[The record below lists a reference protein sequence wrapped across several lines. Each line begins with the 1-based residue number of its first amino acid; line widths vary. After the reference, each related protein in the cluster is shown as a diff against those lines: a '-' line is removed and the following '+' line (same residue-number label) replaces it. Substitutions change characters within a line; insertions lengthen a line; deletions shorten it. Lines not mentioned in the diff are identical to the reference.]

1 MPQVLYSDPQRAAV
15 NLARIGGRLPG
26 NLRQLLPALLEESPD
41 PDSALNLFERL
52 CESADEDLLHLLDQ
66 HPFLAH
72 YAVAVFGHSQY
83 LGETLIRN
91 PDLFQSFVRERILDR
106 SLGQEDFSRRL
117 AHFST
122 WAPQTAAAELL
133 ARFRRREYIRIT
145 LRDVLGI
152 APLAEV
158 TGEISALSDALIE
171 AALEYST
178 RELSQRNPRKQQ
190 GDGDSGWQ
198 SQFCAIALGKLGGNE
213 LNYSSD
219 VDLLFIVDAQAVQ
232 PSDEVSRQEYFIRLA
247 QQLTETLCQP
257 TREGPVFRID
267 LRLRPRGRE
276 GEPAISLAAALR
288 YYRETAQDWELQALI
303 KARHS
308 AGDLELAREF
318 IRGVE
323 PRIYRPGLNFL
334 AVETAR
340 ASQERI
346 SRHRGA
352 RRKQL
357 SDVKLDLGGIRDI
370 EFLVQCLQRVY
381 GGDEPWL
388 RSGGTL
394 FSLQKLHDKNHIS
407 GKDYHQLTSA
417 YELLRKI
424 EHRLQLRQGQ
434 QTHTLPQSPGDLEM
448 LAKSLGSFEGGPP
461 LSAVTVMASLRE
473 RMAAVT
479 EIYQRLVHAQQII
492 EQQDFAAGEFRL
504 APPAYAESNDQSYGR
519 ILHRLAADSPP
530 LHRLASR
537 RDLSSRARR
546 NLYRF
551 FGSALTSSERYA
563 AVLREPQPVETAL
576 TVFEASDYL
585 SEILVRH
592 PEEIATIAEVTS
604 RPQPPQTEELLPQSW
619 FPPASAPDTTFQ
631 FLAASPARYAEK
643 LALLRR
649 HYRHR
654 TFGSGVADL
663 LTGRKVF
670 ESLLVT
676 TAAAETAVAAALEIA
691 RASEPGHEAS
701 RHLAILALGR
711 LGTFE
716 FDLGSDA
723 DLLFVRD
730 SELDHAVATR
740 IAEQV
745 MQILS
750 AYTRDGTIFPVDTRL
765 RPRGSE
771 GELVT
776 TVGQLKQYFSDGG
789 EARAWEALSF
799 TKLRSI
805 AGAPQLGEQAS
816 AAVVGGMKRFAASG
830 TLLSEVLAM
839 RAKLTEA
846 ESGKL
851 KDNFKTGA
859 GGFYDIDFIAAYLLL
874 RHGRGAQPANIRQR
888 LYLLAEQGLLNDA
901 DCATLDYS
909 AEVLRTVD
917 HVIRL
922 VTGRTFK
929 SLPPTEHGRAMTEQ
943 LAGRLLQKQFSGGL
957 EPELRRLFASVR
969 EVFDRLMV

>member
-1 MPQVLYSDPQRAAV
+1 MTQVFYADPQRAAV
-15 NLARIGGRLPG
+15 NLARIGDRLPG

-52 CESADEDLLHLLDQ
+52 CESADEDLLQLLDR

-91 PDLFQSFVRERILDR
+91 PDLFSSFVRERIVDR

-117 AHFST
+117 AHFTS
-122 WAPQTAAAELL
+122 WAPPSSAAELL
-133 ARFRRREYIRIT
+133 ARFRRREYVRIM
-145 LRDVLGI
+145 LRDLLGI

-158 TGEISALSDALIE
+158 TGEISALSDALIA
-171 AALEYST
+171 AALESSV
-178 RELSQRNPRKQQ
+178 RELRQRYPRKEQD
-190 GDGDSGWQ
+190 DGDRGWQ
-198 SQFCAIALGKLGGNE
+198 KHFCALALGKLGGNE

-219 VDLLFIVDAQAVQ
+219 VDLLFIFDAQAAEA
-232 PSDEVSRQEYFIRLA
+232 SEEISRQEYFIRLA
-247 QQLTETLCQP
+247 QQLTESLGQP

-288 YYRETAQDWELQALI
+288 YYRETALDWELQALI

-334 AVETAR
+334 AVETAQ
-340 ASQERI
+340 ASQERM

-352 RRKQL
+352 RREQTA
-357 SDVKLDLGGIRDI
+357 DVKLDRGGIRDI

-381 GGDEPWL
+381 GGNEPWL

-407 GKDYHQLTSA
+407 GKDFHQLTSA

-424 EHRLQLRQGQ
+424 EHRLQLRHGQ
-434 QTHTLPQSPGDLEM
+434 QTHSLPQSAGDLEM
-448 LAKSLGSFEGGPP
+448 LAKSLGIFEGGPP
-461 LSAVTVMASLRE
+461 LTAGAMMEILRE
-473 RMAAVT
+473 RRAAVA
-479 EIYQRLVHAQQII
+479 EIYQRLVYAQQVMQ
-492 EQQDFAAGEFRL
+492 QQDSAAGEFRL

-530 LHRLASR
+530 LHRLAAR
-537 RDLSSRARR
+537 RDLSTRARR

-576 TVFEASDYL
+576 SVFEASDYL

-604 RPQPPQTEELLPQSW
+604 RPQPSQSEELLLPSW
-619 FPPASAPDTTFQ
+619 LPPVAPPDTTFQ

-643 LALLRR
+643 LAMLRR

-654 TFGSGVADL
+654 TFASGVADL

-676 TAAAETAVAAALEIA
+676 TAAAETSVTAALEIA
-691 RASEPGHEAS
+691 CASEPGRDAS

-711 LGTFE
+711 LGTYE

-730 SELDHAVATR
+730 PELDHALAVR

-750 AYTRDGTIFPVDTRL
+750 AYTREGTIFPVDTRL

-776 TVGQLKQYFSDGG
+776 TVAQLNEYFGEGG

-799 TKLRSI
+799 TKLRPI
-805 AGAPQLGEQAS
+805 AGAAELGAQAS
-816 AAVVGGMKRFAASG
+816 DVAAGGMKRFVASAS
-830 TLLSEVLAM
+830 LLTEVLSM
-839 RAKLTEA
+839 RAKLAEA

-851 KDNFKTGA
+851 KCNFRTGA

-874 RHGRGAQPANIRQR
+874 RHGRGPQPVNIRQR

-901 DCATLDYS
+901 DCATLDYA

-943 LAGRLLQKQFSGGL
+943 LAGRLLQKQFSDAL
-957 EPELRRLFASVR
+957 ESELQRLFVSVR
-969 EVFDRLMV
+969 EVFERLMV